1 MVLLDDRILELLSQN
16 KGEYMAP
23 SEMAEDDR
31 IQHSAAHI
39 GRRCKKLE
47 EHGLLRSVGRGNYT
61 ITEQGLAYLE
71 GEYNTSEGVNGE
83 GGDEVQADEERDTA

>member
-1 MVLLDDRILELLSQN
+1 MVLLDDRILELLSQ
-16 KGEYMAP
+16 KQGEYMAP

-31 IQHSAAHI
+31 IRHSSAHI

-47 EHGLLRSVGRGNYT
+47 EHGLLQSVGRGNYT
-61 ITEQGLAYLE
+61 ITEQGIAYLK

-83 GGDEVQADEERDTA
+83 VGNEAGSGEERDMA

>member
-1 MVLLDDRILELLSQN
+1 MVLLDDRILELLSQ
-16 KGEYMAP
+16 KQGEYMAP

-31 IQHSAAHI
+31 IRHSAAHI

-47 EHGLLRSVGRGNYT
+47 EHGLLQSVGRGNYT
-61 ITEQGLAYLE
+61 ITEQGMAYLN

-83 GGDEVQADEERDTA
+83 GGNETQSGEERDIA